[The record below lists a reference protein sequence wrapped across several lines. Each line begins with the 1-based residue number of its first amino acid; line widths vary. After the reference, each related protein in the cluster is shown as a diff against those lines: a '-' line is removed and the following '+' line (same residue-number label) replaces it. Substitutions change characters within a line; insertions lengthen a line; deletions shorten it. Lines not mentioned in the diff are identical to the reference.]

1 MGTEDLTTLKKE
13 AIDAVEEIKGH
24 SRYDELKTKVDK
36 DGATKEELNSAK
48 TSATEI
54 LNKYKKEVEANF
66 EAIKDKTSIE
76 SQKSKLESINK
87 YQELKNINAE
97 IFTDS

>member
-54 LNKYKKEVEANF
+54 LNKYKKEVEASTLKQLK
-66 EAIKDKTSIE
+66 IKLLS
-76 SQKSKLESINK
+76 S
-87 YQELKNINAE
+87 LKNQN
-97 IFTDS
+97 